1 MASITKRAQFPF
13 ISWLPAAIA
22 APTPVSALV
31 HSSTLVTAGIFLL
44 VRFYPLIQGRKPLEL
59 ILLFA
64 ATTTSLIAGIA
75 AIAECDI
82 KKVIA
87 LSTLRQLGTIIF
99 SLAINMP
106 HLAFFH
112 LITHALF
119 KALLFM
125 AAGTLIH
132 FHSHTQDL
140 RSIGQLNSSMPLTT
154 TMIVGRRVALCGAPF
169 TAGFY
174 SKDLIIEAQAR
185 RPINY
190 TLIILF
196 ILATGLT
203 TAYRIRLLINIVW
216 APRHSTPINLFQPKI
231 RLTIN
236 TPIINLAHATI

>member
-1 MASITKRAQFPF
+1 M
-13 ISWLPAAIA
+13 A

-44 VRFYPLIQGRKPLEL
+44 VRFYPIIQRSKPLEL

-64 ATTTSLIAGIA
+64 ATITSLVAGIA
-75 AIAECDI
+75 AMAECDI

-87 LSTLRQLGTIIF
+87 LSTLSQLGTIIF
-99 SLAINMP
+99 SLAINIP

-119 KALLFM
+119 KALLFI

-140 RSIGQLNSSMPLTT
+140 RSMGKLNSTIPIVS
-154 TMIVGRRVALCGAPF
+154 TMIIGRRVALCGAPF

-174 SKDLIIEAQAR
+174 SKDLILEAQISS
-185 RPINY
+185 PINY
-190 TLIILF
+190 ALITLF
-196 ILATGLT
+196 IFATGLT
-203 TAYRIRLLINIVW
+203 TAYRIRLLVNIVW
-216 APRHSTPINLFQPKI
+216 APRHSTPLNLFQPKI
-231 RLTIN
+231 SLTIN
-236 TPIINLAHATI
+236 LPILNLAHATIWVAPSLF